1 MQPHTLASEVSTL
14 FTLPELALRVIA
26 LLDSPDAS
34 ARELME
40 VIELDTGLAATVLRL
55 ANSAMYG
62 HGRVTSLSH
71 AVAMIGHQ
79 ALRGLVLAASAVRVF
94 QDIPAEFVNMDSF
107 WENSITCAV
116 LAQQIGQRARLPES
130 ETLFL
135 AGLLHGVGRLVF
147 FARRPREY
155 REVLQRVQDSD
166 ITVESA
172 EIQVFGFDHAQ
183 LGAALLGQWGLPQKL
198 RLAVAQ
204 QASPGGGNNFSREAA
219 AVHLAVDMAERLA
232 PCIRRPQ
239 EASVYIPGPSA
250 VAAMQN
256 LELQEDDLAHI
267 SLEALASS
275 LEIVEILRPGAG
287 TIF

>member
-1 MQPHTLASEVSTL
+1 MQPQTLASEVSSL
-14 FTLPELALRVIA
+14 YTLPELALRVNT

-34 ARELME
+34 ARELVE

-62 HGRVTSLSH
+62 HGRVNSLPH
-71 AVAMIGHQ
+71 AVATIGHQ
-79 ALRGLVLAASAVRVF
+79 ALRGLVLAAAAVRVF
-94 QDIPAEFVNMDSF
+94 RDIPAEFVNMDSF

-116 LAQQIGQRARLPES
+116 LAQLIGQRAHLPES
-130 ETLFL
+130 EALFL

-147 FARRPREY
+147 YARRPREY

-166 ITVESA
+166 LAVESA
-172 EIQVFGFDHAQ
+172 ETLVFGFNHAQ
-183 LGAALLGQWGLPQKL
+183 LGAALLGQWGLPRKL
-198 RLAVAQ
+198 RQAVAQ
-204 QASPGGGNNFSREAA
+204 QLTPSSAFSREAA
-219 AVHLAVDMAERLA
+219 AVHLAVDMANHMA

-239 EASVYIPGPSA
+239 EATVYSPGPSA
-250 VAAMQN
+250 NTALRSLDLRA
-256 LELQEDDLAHI
+256 DDLADI